1 MFDVGEYIVY
11 GQNGICRIEDIT
23 HPDIS
28 GYDDDRLY
36 YVLVPERSRESR
48 LFCPT
53 DNTKVVLRKI
63 VTAQEAMEAIDEAES
78 MEPLQVANDCM
89 RDECYKNVMKSCE
102 LKQWIQIIKTLLIR
116 KKEREAAGKKITAT
130 DERYLNAAQ
139 EVLFTEVSIATG
151 KDKDEVKELVISAIS
166 A

>member
-1 MFDVGEYIVY
+1 MFGVGEYIVY

-28 GYDDDRLY
+28 GYDDNRLY

-63 VTAQEAMEAIDEAES
+63 VTAEEAMNAIGEAET
-78 MEPLQVANDCM
+78 MEPLMVANDRM

-102 LKQWIQIIKTLLIR
+102 LKQWLQIIKTLLIR

-139 EVLFTEVSIATG
+139 DVLYTEVSIATG
-151 KDKDEVKELVISAIS
+151 KNKDEVKQLVLSAVS

>member
-23 HPDIS
+23 HPEIS
-28 GYDDDRLY
+28 GYDDNRLY
-36 YVLVPERSRESR
+36 YVLIPERSRESR

-63 VTAQEAMEAIDEAES
+63 VSAKEAMEAIGEAES
-78 MEPLQVANDCM
+78 MEPLKVTNDRM
-89 RDECYKNVMKSCE
+89 RDECYKSVMKSCD
-102 LKQWIQIIKTLLIR
+102 LKQWLQIIKTLLIR

-139 EVLFTEVSIATG
+139 EVLYTEVAIATG
-151 KDKDEVKELVISAIS
+151 KNKDEVKKLVLSAVS

>member
-36 YVLVPERSRESR
+36 YVLIPERSRESR

-63 VTAQEAMEAIDEAES
+63 VSAEQAMAAISEAES
-78 MEPLQVANDCM
+78 MEPLQVTNDRM

-139 EVLFTEVSIATG
+139 EVLFTEVAIATG
-151 KDKDEVKELVISAIS
+151 KDKDEVKELVISAVS

>member
-36 YVLVPERSRESR
+36 YVLIPERSRESR

-63 VTAQEAMEAIDEAES
+63 VSAKEAMEAIGEAES
-78 MEPLQVANDCM
+78 MEPLQVVNDRM

-139 EVLFTEVSIATG
+139 EVLFTEVAIATG
-151 KDKDEVKELVISAIS
+151 KDRNEVKELVLNAVSV
-166 A
+166 

>member
-11 GQNGICRIEDIT
+11 GQNGICRVEDIT

-63 VTAQEAMEAIDEAES
+63 VTAQEALEAIGEAES
-78 MEPLQVANDCM
+78 MEPLQVANDRM
-89 RDECYKNVMKSCE
+89 RDECYKNVMKSCD
-102 LKQWIQIIKTLLIR
+102 LKQWIQIVKTLLMR
-116 KKEREAAGKKITAT
+116 KKEREAMGKKITAT

-139 EVLFTEVSIATG
+139 EVLFTEVAIATG
-151 KDKDEVKELVISAIS
+151 KEKEEVKQLVFSAIC

>member
-36 YVLVPERSRESR
+36 YVLIPERSRESR

-63 VTAQEAMEAIDEAES
+63 VSAKEAMEAIGEAES
-78 MEPLQVANDCM
+78 M
-89 RDECYKNVMKSCE
+89 
-102 LKQWIQIIKTLLIR
+102 
-116 KKEREAAGKKITAT
+116 
-130 DERYLNAAQ
+130 
-139 EVLFTEVSIATG
+139 
-151 KDKDEVKELVISAIS
+151 
-166 A
+166 

>member
-28 GYDDDRLY
+28 GYDDNRLY

-63 VTAQEAMEAIDEAES
+63 VTAEEAMDAIDEAES
-78 MEPLQVANDCM
+78 MEPLKVVNDRM

-102 LKQWIQIIKTLLIR
+102 LKQWLQIIKTLLIR

-139 EVLFTEVSIATG
+139 DVLFTEVAIATG
-151 KDKDEVKELVISAIS
+151 KNKDEVKELVLNAVSA
-166 A
+166 

>member
-1 MFDVGEYIVY
+1 MFGVGEYIVY

-28 GYDDDRLY
+28 GYDDNRLY

-63 VTAQEAMEAIDEAES
+63 VTAEEAMDAIGEAET
-78 MEPLQVANDCM
+78 MEPLTVANDRM

-102 LKQWIQIIKTLLIR
+102 LKQWLQIIKTLLIR

-139 EVLFTEVSIATG
+139 DVLYTEVAIATG
-151 KDKDEVKELVISAIS
+151 KNKDEVKQLVLSAVS

>member
-11 GQNGICRIEDIT
+11 GQNGICRVEDIT

-63 VTAQEAMEAIDEAES
+63 VSAQEAMEAIDEAER
-78 MEPLQVANDCM
+78 MEPLQVANDRM
-89 RDECYKNVMKSCE
+89 RDECYKNVMKSCD
-102 LKQWIQIIKTLLIR
+102 LKQWIQIVKTLLMR

-139 EVLFTEVSIATG
+139 EVLFTEVAIATG
-151 KDKDEVKELVISAIS
+151 KEKDEVKELVFSAIC

>member
-53 DNTKVVLRKI
+53 DNTKVVIRKI
-63 VTAQEAMEAIDEAES
+63 VSAQEAMEAIDEAER
-78 MEPLQVANDCM
+78 MEPLQVANDRM
-89 RDECYKNVMKSCE
+89 RDECYKNVMRSCD
-102 LKQWIQIIKTLLIR
+102 LKQWIQIVKTLLIR

-139 EVLFTEVSIATG
+139 EVLFTEVAIATG
-151 KDKDEVKELVISAIS
+151 KEKDEVKELVFSAIC

>member
-36 YVLVPERSRESR
+36 YVLVPEKSRDSR
-48 LFCPT
+48 LFCPI

-63 VTAQEAMEAIDEAES
+63 VTAQEAMEAIGEADR
-78 MEPLQVANDCM
+78 MEPLRVSNDRM

-116 KKEREAAGKKITAT
+116 KKEREAVGKKITAT

-139 EVLFTEVSIATG
+139 EVLFTEVAIATG
-151 KDKDEVKELVISAIS
+151 KDKDEVKDLVFDAIS